1 MIDQTGVNIIV
12 GFTVPIV
19 VGGLAWVGVYE
30 SVVSGKFKLQRHDI
44 RKTLDVSK
52 VQIKDHEKIF
62 EKVQRVYKEE
72 NKEFMEHL
80 NKYEDFL
87 NSKPHINK
95 EFYNKNISEATIM
108 YYDNKTQKKYNQG
121 KTTTSASFDVILGKL
136 YIRLMRGKY
145 IKNIYHELSHLS
157 SYFKKGDIAYHGF
170 RQMDTNTGYSIGVG
184 INEGF
189 TEVINRTYFEKDS
202 HSYEVAYTIAE
213 RHSKIIGLEKM
224 ETLYFNADLKG
235 LVDEIMKCGVSKEEV
250 YKFIINLDLYYK
262 IDHEY
267 KKNNKFAINALV
279 KCEYELNK
287 FLIKLYVNKKT
298 IDEPTINIKDLKKGT
313 ETFIDKHF
321 LRSLKV
327 GSSKKY
333 PSSIRGKTF
342 DITTSEQM
350 KKYID
355 DAIDEVKHK
364 DVA

>member
-12 GFTVPIV
+12 GFTAPIV
-19 VGGLAWVGVYE
+19 VGGLAWVGIYE
-30 SVVSGKFKLQRHDI
+30 TVVSGKFKLQRRGI

-52 VQIKDHEKIF
+52 VQIKDHEKVF

-95 EFYNKNISEATIM
+95 EFYNKNISEVTIM

-121 KTTTSASFDVILGKL
+121 KMTTSAYFDVILGKL
-136 YIRLMRGKY
+136 YIKLMRGKY

-189 TEVINRTYFEKDS
+189 TEIINRTYFEKDS
-202 HSYEVAYTIAE
+202 DSYEVAYTAVE
-213 RHSKIIGLEKM
+213 RLSKIIGLEKM

-262 IDHEY
+262 IEYEY
-267 KKNNKFAINALV
+267 KKNSKYTINALI
-279 KCEYELNK
+279 KCEDELNK
-287 FLIKLYVNKKT
+287 FLTKLYVSKKT
-298 IDEPTINIKDLKKGT
+298 IDNPTISDSDLKNDT
-313 ETFIDKHF
+313 IDF
-321 LRSLKV
+321 ADGYFFRSITV
-327 GSSKKY
+327 GSGKKY
-333 PSSIRGKTF
+333 PLSIRGKKF
-342 DITTSEQM
+342 DITTNEQI